1 MGLTRGYT
9 RHPQLERFRRTS
21 DPVLYIGTY
30 LYYVYLEGRRRG
42 YDFNLGKIV
51 RYDPGLPRVP
61 LTAPRP
67 KGRGLCAHWGL
78 PLTSQAPPRARH
90 HRSGPAV
97 SLGEARAHCLLS
109 SPAPNSAAKLKQRA
123 YKRSYPLRPKGRS
136 LLLGVT
142 SGQVRYEFQHLLDKL
157 RARDPARYEALK
169 GEAEVKVHPL
179 FYVVEGDVEPWERVK
194 AFS

>member
-9 RHPQLERFRRTS
+9 KHPQLERFRRTS

-51 RYDPGLPRVP
+51 RYDLGLPRVP
-61 LTAPRP
+61 
-67 KGRGLCAHWGL
+67 
-78 PLTSQAPPRARH
+78 
-90 HRSGPAV
+90 
-97 SLGEARAHCLLS
+97 
-109 SPAPNSAAKLKQRA
+109 
-123 YKRSYPLRPKGRS
+123 
-136 LLLGVT
+136 VT
-142 SGQVRYEFQHLLDKL
+142 SGQVRYEFQHLLGKL

-169 GEAEVKVHPL
+169 GEVEVKVHPL

>member
-1 MGLTRGYT
+1 MSGLRLWSISPSYLDARGLLALWREGLLAQKVLMGLTRGYT

-30 LYYVYLEGRRRG
+30 LYYVYLEGLRRG

-61 LTAPRP
+61 
-67 KGRGLCAHWGL
+67 
-78 PLTSQAPPRARH
+78 
-90 HRSGPAV
+90 
-97 SLGEARAHCLLS
+97 
-109 SPAPNSAAKLKQRA
+109 
-123 YKRSYPLRPKGRS
+123 
-136 LLLGVT
+136 VT
-142 SGQVRYEFQHLLDKL
+142 SGQVRYEFQHLLGKL

>member
-1 MGLTRGYT
+1 MPGLRLWSISPSYLDARGLLALWREALLAQKALMGLTRGYT

-67 KGRGLCAHWGL
+67 KGRGLCAHWGFPS
-78 PLTSQAPPRARH
+78 PLRRPHGRCITD
-90 HRSGPAV
+90 SGPAV
-97 SLGEARAHCLLS
+97 SPGEARAHCLPS
-109 SPAPNSAAKLKQRA
+109 SPAPNFIAEFGQRA
-123 YKRSYPLRPKGRS
+123 YKRSYPPRPEGRG
-136 LLLGVT
+136 LQQGDDLQPLNAVT
-142 SGQVRYEFQHLLDKL
+142 PLPVRY
-157 RARDPARYEALK
+157 A
-169 GEAEVKVHPL
+169 
-179 FYVVEGDVEPWERVK
+179 
-194 AFS
+194 

>member
-1 MGLTRGYT
+1 VPGLRLWSISPSYLDARGLLALWREALLAQKALMGLTRGYT

-61 LTAPRP
+61 LTAPALNNGGSAP
-67 KGRGLCAHWGL
+67 TGAF

-90 HRSGPAV
+90 HSSGPAV
-97 SLGEARAHCLLS
+97 SPGEARAHRLLS
-109 SPAPNSAAKLKQRA
+109 SPAPNSATRLKQRPINVHIL
-123 YKRSYPLRPKGRS
+123 S
-136 LLLGVT
+136 
-142 SGQVRYEFQHLLDKL
+142 
-157 RARDPARYEALK
+157 ALK
-169 GEAEVKVHPL
+169 GEASSL
-179 FYVVEGDVEPWERVK
+179 G
-194 AFS
+194 

>member
-61 LTAPRP
+61 LTAPALNNGGSAP
-67 KGRGLCAHWGL
+67 TGAF
-78 PLTSQAPPRARH
+78 PLTSQAPPRALH

-97 SLGEARAHCLLS
+97 SPGEARAHGLLS
-109 SPAPNSAAKLKQRA
+109 SPAPNSAASVVAKA
-123 YKRSYPLRPKGRS
+123 YKRSYPPRPEGRG
-136 LLLGVT
+136 LLLGGEGAEAQVRG
-142 SGQVRYEFQHLLDKL
+142 GQVL
-157 RARDPARYEALK
+157 RLPRP
-169 GEAEVKVHPL
+169 
-179 FYVVEGDVEPWERVK
+179 
-194 AFS
+194 

>member
-9 RHPQLERFRRTS
+9 KHPQLERFRRTS

-67 KGRGLCAHWGL
+67 EGRGLCAHWGFPS
-78 PLTSQAPPRARH
+78 PLRRPHGRGITAQAPP
-90 HRSGPAV
+90 S
-97 SLGEARAHCLLS
+97 
-109 SPAPNSAAKLKQRA
+109 AP
-123 YKRSYPLRPKGRS
+123 GRRR
-136 LLLGVT
+136 LI
-142 SGQVRYEFQHLLDKL
+142 
-157 RARDPARYEALK
+157 AC
-169 GEAEVKVHPL
+169 
-179 FYVVEGDVEPWERVK
+179 
-194 AFS
+194 

>member
-9 RHPQLERFRRTS
+9 KHPQLERFRRTS

-30 LYYVYLEGRRRG
+30 LYYVYLEGLRRG

-61 LTAPRP
+61 
-67 KGRGLCAHWGL
+67 
-78 PLTSQAPPRARH
+78 
-90 HRSGPAV
+90 
-97 SLGEARAHCLLS
+97 
-109 SPAPNSAAKLKQRA
+109 
-123 YKRSYPLRPKGRS
+123 
-136 LLLGVT
+136 VT
-142 SGQVRYEFQHLLDKL
+142 SGQVRYEFQHLLGKL
-157 RARDPARYEALK
+157 RARDPARYETLK

-194 AFS
+194 APG